1 MNKMKN
7 IISILMILLLLSSCN
22 KEVKKTDGYVI
33 NGTAKGIY
41 NGIRVYLNT
50 ADERGNQIS
59 QDTAVVMDETFKFEG
74 KIESPEVWFL
84 SINNVNGFIPIMV
97 ENETIEVVIDK
108 NDLKASKITGTK
120 SNEALNEYNDGFNKL
135 MDKRNDLNKRFG
147 ASMNSTDSIVKAKLS
162 AEYENINHEISN
174 YPYTFLETNN
184 DNYFS
189 LSIVENILKTNPT
202 DVDPVHKAFSNLDNE
217 LKNSLSGKNIS
228 NKINA
233 LKIQNERLTMLNIGK
248 EAPNFSAPNPDGKQL
263 SLNEIKGK
271 VTIIDFWASWC
282 GPCRRENPNVVKVYE
297 KYHDKGLEIISV
309 SLDKP
314 GQKEKWLKAIED
326 DKLTW
331 HHVSNLQYFQDPVAQ
346 QYNIQSIPATYIL
359 DADGK
364 IVAKSLRGQALED
377 KIAEMLN

>member
-108 NDLKASKITGTK
+108 NDLNASKITGTK

-202 DVDPVHKAFSNLDNE
+202 DVEPVYKAFSNLDNE

-271 VTIIDFWASWC
+271 ATIIDFWASWC

>member
-1 MNKMKN
+1 MKN

-108 NDLKASKITGTK
+108 NDLNASKITGTK

-202 DVDPVHKAFSNLDNE
+202 DVEPVHKAFSNLDNE

-271 VTIIDFWASWC
+271 ATIIDFWASWC
-282 GPCRRENPNVVKVYE
+282 GPCRRENPNVVKVYD